1 MDLTCAELAE
11 ACEQSWE
18 TKTIFS
24 TQKALDRG
32 LKILALSLPKG
43 RAPRGNYENIL

>member
-18 TKTIFS
+18 TKSIFS
-24 TQKALDRG
+24 TQQALDRG
-32 LKILALSLPKG
+32 LKFLRTLAVDAG
-43 RAPRGNYENIL
+43 TDERGYGK